1 MGSSKCANMGEA
13 SPGHIAD
20 TRKKI
25 LAKTLNQGLGETC
38 TIHALANAVTQS
50 LWTRSNIEVSPEE
63 CLGGLKQ
70 LEKVEVFGGNHVEDF
85 HEEVVKNMTDQITGA
100 YGDVQIHVTR
110 LPRGKKGKG
119 VTWGKSETG
128 CQYVLVYDREEG
140 DPETK
145 HCVYIQELSKSD
157 PPMLSCLNSWGRDNQ
172 ENPEISV
179 FRRGNIFYSISAE
192 WTPVIGNGQR
202 HITSHQS
209 EEGIT
214 GRMQR
219 GIFGTLMPTNLI
231 FFKTILFGKVYRLNF
246 VMGKAERVFW

>member
-1 MGSSKCANMGEA
+1 MGEA

-20 TRKKI
+20 KRKKMV
-25 LAKTLNQGLGETC
+25 AKTLNQGQGETC

-70 LEKVEVFGGNHVEDF
+70 LEKVEVIGGNHVEDF

-110 LPRGKKGKG
+110 VPRGMKEEG
-119 VTWGKSETG
+119 VTWGKSEKG
-128 CQYVLVYDREEG
+128 CQYVLVYDREIG

-145 HCVYIQELSKSD
+145 HCVFIQLKKSSL
-157 PPMLSCLNSWGRDNQ
+157 PMLSCLNSWGRGDH
-172 ENPEISV
+172 ENLEISL
-179 FRRGNIFYSISAE
+179 FRRGNDFYRISAE

-202 HITSHQS
+202 HILSHQS

-214 GRMQR
+214 GRMHK
-219 GIFGTLMPTNLI
+219 GFFGALMPKNVI
-231 FFKTILFGKVYRLNF
+231 FYKTILFGKVYGLNF

>member
-1 MGSSKCANMGEA
+1 MGEA

-20 TRKKI
+20 TRKKN

-100 YGDVQIHVTR
+100 YGDVQIHANRV
-110 LPRGKKGKG
+110 PRGMKGKN
-119 VTWGKSETG
+119 VTWGKSEKG

-145 HCVYIQELSKSD
+145 HCVYIRGLSKSD
-157 PPMLSCLNSWGRDNQ
+157 PPMLSCLNSWGRGND

-179 FRRGNIFYSISAE
+179 FRRGNIFYRISAE

-214 GRMQR
+214 GRMHR
-219 GIFGTLMPTNLI
+219 GLFGTLTPTNVI

-246 VMGKAERVFW
+246 VMGKIERVFW